1 MAGEEGV
8 WEVEA
13 GGQAE
18 ATARARAG
26 AGQGLSSGE
35 AGGESEADPIG
46 DGSQILAHHY
56 VAAAMYRG
64 QLADF
69 LSNMFGLDRDVLLA
83 KMNHLANKGAKKIV
97 DKVAAGKP
105 TYAASF
111 LR

>member
-1 MAGEEGV
+1 
-8 WEVEA
+8 
-13 GGQAE
+13 
-18 ATARARAG
+18 
-26 AGQGLSSGE
+26 
-35 AGGESEADPIG
+35 
-46 DGSQILAHHY
+46 
-56 VAAAMYRG
+56 MYRG